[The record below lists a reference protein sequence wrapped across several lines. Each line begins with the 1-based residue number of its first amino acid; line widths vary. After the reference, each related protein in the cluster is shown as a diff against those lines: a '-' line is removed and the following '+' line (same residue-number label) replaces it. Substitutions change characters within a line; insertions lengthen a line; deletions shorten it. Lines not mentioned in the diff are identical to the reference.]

1 MIVRLRVEPP
11 GADPFVH
18 DLQSGEVIIGRAS
31 TAGVVINDSSVSRQH
46 ARFVFR
52 EETWWIEDLGAT
64 NRTQLNG
71 STIQGATAI
80 RPGDRLKMG
89 GTFLHVLAD
98 SPTGPVAN
106 EAELVSNVYDA
117 GSRQA
122 ERLRTLNEIH
132 RALATALSLPE
143 LLQLI
148 LDRSFDVLRPEEGVI
163 LLRTPAGAFEQAA
176 SRRLPSVKTPM
187 VVSRRLIDEVAGK
200 SKPALVLDAAIDE
213 RFAGSDSIM
222 ASGIRSVLA
231 APLVDAAGI
240 LGLIALCS
248 RASVRRFSENDLDL
262 LVSLASAAALRV
274 RNVELAE
281 EAAARKVFEH
291 ELAIAH
297 DLQMSMLPR
306 DLPARPEV
314 ALAARLQPARSIG
327 GDLYD
332 FVEDECRLWFIIADV
347 AGKSVAAALY
357 MAVAKTLFRATH
369 RRQRQR
375 RRRRLADESRAQPRQ
390 RADDVRHGH
399 RRLPRSVLGQ
409 GRARRCRPQPGRAH
423 LTGGRDHGARPYQ
436 VPRARRGRG
445 LSVRGESRRARA
457 RDDAGVVY
465 GWRDGRAERQRRAI
479 RQRSPRPRIRVSRQD
494 GARRDRE
501 PRGGRGRTIRG
512 GRAAGRRFDAACPA
526 VQGQAGI
533 NLELGTQN

>member
-18 DLQSGEVIIGRAS
+18 DLESGEVIIGRAS

-52 EETWWIEDLGAT
+52 QDAWWIEDLGAT

-71 STIQGATAI
+71 NTIEGATAI

-98 SPTGPVAN
+98 SPTGPVAS

-231 APLVDAAGI
+231 APLVDAGGI

-291 ELAIAH
+291 ELSIAH
-297 DLQMSMLPR
+297 DLQMSMLPH
-306 DLPARPEV
+306 DLPACPEV
-314 ALAARLQPARSIG
+314 LLAARLQPARSVG

-332 FVEDECRLWFIIADV
+332 FVEDDGRLWFIVADV

-357 MAVAKTLFRATH
+357 MAVAKTLFRATIAGSAGV
-369 RRQRQR
+369 
-375 RRRRLADESRAQPRQ
+375 ADVVSRMNRELSRDNERMTFVTAIVGCLELSSGKVAIVDAGHNPAVLISPAGAMTAPDLTKCPALGVVADYPYAESRVELTP
-390 RADDVRHGH
+390 GTT
-399 RRLPRSVLGQ
+399 LVLY
-409 GRARRCRPQPGRAH
+409 
-423 LTGGRDHGARPYQ
+423 T
-436 VPRARRGRG
+436 
-445 LSVRGESRRARA
+445 
-457 RDDAGVVY
+457 
-465 GWRDGRAERQRRAI
+465 
-479 RQRSPRPRIRVSRQD
+479 D
-494 GARRDRE
+494 GATDARN
-501 PRGGRGRTIRG
+501 
-512 GRAAGRRFDAACPA
+512 AAGEQFGSDRLDRAFASAARMAPDALVSHVAAAVERFE
-526 VQGQAGI
+526 AGAPPEDD
-533 NLELGTQN
+533 LTLLALQYRGKR

>member
-1 MIVRLRVEPP
+1 MTS
-11 GADPFVH
+11 H
-18 DLQSGEVIIGRAS
+18 SGEVIIGRAS

-71 STIQGATAI
+71 STIEGATAI

-106 EAELVSNVYDA
+106 EAEPVSTVYNA

-148 LDRSFDVLRPEEGVI
+148 LDRSFDVLRPEEGMI
-163 LLRTPAGAFEQAA
+163 LLRTPAGAFELAA

-187 VVSRRLIDEVAGK
+187 VISRRLIDEVAGK

-231 APLVDAAGI
+231 APFVDAAGI

-248 RASVRRFSENDLDL
+248 RASVRRFSENDLEL

-274 RNVELAE
+274 RNVALAE

-306 DLPARPEV
+306 ALPARPEI

-332 FVEDECRLWFIIADV
+332 FVEEGTRLWFIVADV

-357 MAVAKTLFRATH
+357 MAVAKTLFRASIAGSANVADVASRMNHELSRDNERMTFVTAIVGCLD
-369 RRQRQR
+369 
-375 RRRRLADESRAQPRQ
+375 LAS
-390 RADDVRHGH
+390 
-399 RRLPRSVLGQ
+399 
-409 GRARRCRPQPGRAH
+409 
-423 LTGGRDHGARPYQ
+423 GA
-436 VPRARRGRG
+436 VA
-445 LSVRGESRRARA
+445 LV
-457 RDDAGVVY
+457 DAGHNPVVLISPV
-465 GWRDGRAERQRRAI
+465 GAI
-479 RQRSPRPRIRVSRQD
+479 TAPGLTKCPALGVVADYPYSESHVELAPGTTLVLYTD
-494 GARRDRE
+494 GATDARNASGEQFGSDRLDRAFASAARMAPDAIVSHVAAAVE
-501 PRGGRGRTIRG
+501 RFEAGAPPEDDLTLLALQYRGK
-512 GRAAGRRFDAACPA
+512 
-526 VQGQAGI
+526 QGSS
-533 NLELGTQN
+533 